1 MHLNYKSYDILSSL
15 PQGLLSSLEVDSTLG
30 VLDSP
35 YKKVSGNS
43 GEVLYEPIDI
53 IFYNT
58 EKFSA
63 TGQKWIETGKDKGGR
78 YTDLHPI
85 YDKIA
90 YDAFW
95 DEEERRRKEGYTL
108 PCAIVQRANGSYT
121 LQDLHI
127 TGEHYGYLNYAPIK
141 RVQEDTLK
149 LIEQYLL
156 EGKDVAEL
164 SEQKVVSLPQ
174 FFDSDYYYFKA
185 VELARKIG
193 RHLVVGKAR
202 RKGYS
207 YKNGWIAANR
217 ADLYRRTT
225 TALAAFTSD
234 SLYPEGTMQ
243 MTNDYLQHLSAYTDW
258 KKRRLIDKTDF
269 IKFGYKL
276 NDGTGTEYGYRSVV
290 LATSFAPN
298 NAGAL
303 RGKSADFMMIE
314 EAGKNRILTAVLAS
328 TLPTLKA
335 GTTLTGLL
343 IVFGTGGGDSK
354 EWEGFEDLFFN
365 PSADDFLAFNNIWDA
380 DERGTECGFFVPS
393 FMGKEG
399 FVDKH
404 GNSNVSGA
412 YNYEL
417 EQREKK
423 KKSKSA
429 NKLSDYIME
438 EPFSPKEAFSRDS
451 SGIFPG
457 AELEEQLRRIQK
469 DENIQALQRTGYF
482 VRTPTGIVFKDK
494 LFMTKEEL
502 KHYHPPILN
511 FPLKKEDDAHGCF
524 VMWAA
529 PYRVK
534 DTHNNNDLLRG
545 GINKGTIPDN
555 LYRIEHDPF
564 AISKDT
570 KNITSRDSLGAF
582 YVYERTNN
590 ITPGFGDRLVGA
602 FVGRPESTEAFNDI
616 MFMVA
621 EYYNAIIQ
629 FENDRGD
636 VYSYARTHKKLH
648 MLADEPDVLWKKALQ
663 TKKTGRKKG
672 ITINT
677 PRKLD
682 GVVYLKDWLLESRGT
697 DEFGNKLLNL
707 HYIYDEAL
715 IKELLR
721 FNLNKGNYDRVSA
734 LIVMMYDMRE
744 QVFIKVNPPVQKNVN
759 STNIFDRE
767 LF

>member
-1 MHLNYKSYDILSSL
+1 MHLEYKSYDILSSL
-15 PQGLLSSLEVDSTLG
+15 SKGLLSSLEYDSTLG

-35 YKKVSGNS
+35 YTQVQGNS
-43 GEVLYEPIDI
+43 GDMLYEPIDI
-53 IFYNT
+53 VFYNT
-58 EKFSA
+58 EAFSA
-63 TGQKWIETGKDKGGR
+63 TGKKWIETGGDKGGR
-78 YTDLHPI
+78 YTDLHPV
-85 YDKIA
+85 YDKVK
-90 YDAFW
+90 YDEFW
-95 DEEERRRKEGYTL
+95 DTEELRRKEGHTL
-108 PCAIVQRANGSYT
+108 PCALKKVNGSYV

-127 TGEHYGYLNYAPIK
+127 TGEHYGYLNFAPIK
-141 RVQEDTLK
+141 RVAKETLQ

-185 VELARKIG
+185 VELARNVG

-243 MTNDYLQHLSAYTDW
+243 MTNDYLQHISAYTDW
-258 KKRRLIDKTDF
+258 KKRRLIDKNDF
-269 IKFGYKL
+269 IKFGYKY

-303 RGKSADFMMIE
+303 RGKGADFMMIE
-314 EAGKNRILTAVLAS
+314 EAGKNRILSKVLAS
-328 TLPTLKA
+328 TLPVLKA

-343 IVFGTGGGDSK
+343 IVFGTGGGDDK

-365 PSADDFLAFNNIWDA
+365 PSADDFLSFNNIWDK
-380 DERGTECGFFVPS
+380 DDRGTECGFFVPS

-404 GNSNVSGA
+404 GNSNVKGA
-412 YNYEL
+412 YNYEI

-429 NKLSDYIME
+429 KKLSDYIME
-438 EPFSPKEAFSRDS
+438 EPFNPKEAFSRDS
-451 SGIFPG
+451 SGVFPG
-457 AELEEQLRRIQK
+457 AELEEQLKRVQR
-469 DENIQALQRTGYF
+469 DEDIKSLHRTGNF
-482 VRTPTGIVFKDK
+482 VRTSKGIVFKDK
-494 LFMTKEEL
+494 LFMDSDEL
-502 KHYHPPILN
+502 KHYHPPIIN
-511 FPLKKEDDAHGCF
+511 FPIKKDDDAHGSF
-524 VMWAA
+524 VMWSP
-529 PYRVK
+529 PYRIKGNVSVI
-534 DTHNNNDLLRG
+534 NNKRTAVG
-545 GINKGTIPDN
+545 EVPAN
-555 LYRIEHDPF
+555 LYRIVHDPF

-570 KNITSRDSLGAF
+570 KEVTSRDSLGAF

-590 ITPGFGDRLVGA
+590 ITPGLGDRLVGA
-602 FVGRPESTEAFNDI
+602 FVGRPATTDAYNEV

-629 FENDRGD
+629 YENDRGD
-636 VYSYARTHKKLH
+636 VYNYARQHGKLH
-648 MLADEPDVLWKKALQ
+648 MLADEPEILWKKALQ

-677 PRKLD
+677 ARKLD
-682 GVVYLKDWLLESRGT
+682 GVVYLRDWLLQERGT

-715 IKELLR
+715 LKELLR

-734 LIVMMYDMRE
+734 LIVLMYDMKE
-744 QVFIKVNPPVQKNVN
+744 LVFTKIIQPRPHNPN
-759 STNIFDRE
+759 STNVFDRE
-767 LF
+767 LY